1 MIGLSVVD
9 YLLGEKGWKFS
20 SPEETPGTIPDNIN
34 NAQYLS
40 ELYFKTDPEYDGRL
54 VLKIFSL

>member
-20 SPEETPGTIPDNIN
+20 TPKETPGTIPDDIN

-40 ELYFKTDPEYDGRL
+40 ELYFKAVPNYNGR
-54 VLKIFSL
+54 